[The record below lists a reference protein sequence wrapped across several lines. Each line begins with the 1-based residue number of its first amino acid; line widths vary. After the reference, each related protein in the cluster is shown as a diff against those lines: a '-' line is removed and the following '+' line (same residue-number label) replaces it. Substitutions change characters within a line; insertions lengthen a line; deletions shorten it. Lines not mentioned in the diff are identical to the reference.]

1 MKAAKTWCLA
11 GLILVAGLSAVSC
24 GKDEGTDGGGGRGT
38 VLGGSGGSSAGG
50 LAGRGGLTG
59 RSGSVN
65 SEAGAGDGGP
75 TTPTKLGRACVTA
88 KDCDDPA
95 APGLTCIT
103 AKDAELGDGA
113 PPKGLCTTTCTMP
126 SEEAPDDACAALG
139 PGGMCF
145 PFGSG
150 SDEGYCI
157 EGCQFGTPDIGEAKC
172 HSRPEF
178 ACNPALLGPTGTACT
193 DTEDCPSGDL
203 CIDGECSIVFAGC
216 LPACR
221 GDLDC
226 AAGMYC
232 DQAFLNGVCTPVEPT
247 GKGLG
252 EPCTVPAAGDPQE
265 PDGCL
270 GFCQADSDTGNK
282 GHCAA
287 TCGLGRECS
296 WNATTAKFD
305 GRCLYASILTAE
317 TGDVG
322 DFGFCTPSCNCT
334 DECNDPTLACSLL
347 SQGPL
352 PSTFRG
358 PGLCFSPDP
367 MTPEYNHCDGA
378 GGDGAGG
385 ANTSGAANG
394 GDGSGGVP
402 AGGAGG

>member
-11 GLILVAGLSAVSC
+11 GLILVAGFTSVSC
-24 GKDEGTDGGGGRGT
+24 GKDEGTDGGGGHGS
-38 VLGGSGGSSAGG
+38 VIGGSGGSGT
-50 LAGRGGLTG
+50 GGLTG

-65 SEAGAGDGGP
+65 SGGEPDDGP
-75 TTPTKLGRACVTA
+75 TGTSKLGRACVTA
-88 KDCDDPA
+88 KDCVDPT

-103 AKDAELGDGA
+103 AKDAVLGDGA
-113 PPKGLCTTTCTMP
+113 PPKGLCTTTCKMP
-126 SEEAPDDACAALG
+126 SEEEPDDTCATLG

-145 PFGSG
+145 PFESG

-157 EGCQFGTPDIGEAKC
+157 EGCEFGAPDIGEAKC

-178 ACNPALLGPTGTACT
+178 ACNPALLGATDATCT
-193 DTEDCPSGDL
+193 STDDCPSGDL
-203 CIDGECSIVFAGC
+203 CIDGQCAIVFPGC
-216 LPACR
+216 LPSCR

-226 AAGMYC
+226 DPGMYC
-232 DQAFLNGVCTPVEPT
+232 DQGFLNGVCTPVKQT
-247 GKGLG
+247 GKALG
-252 EPCTVPAAGDPQE
+252 EPCTVPEEGAAQE

-287 TCGLGRECS
+287 TCGLARPCS
-296 WNATTAKFD
+296 WNAASEKFD
-305 GRCLYASILTAE
+305 GICFYASVLTSE

-334 DECNDPTLACSLL
+334 DECNDSTLACSLL
-347 SQGPL
+347 SQGAL
-352 PSTFRG
+352 SADFRG
-358 PGLCFSPDP
+358 PGLCFSPDA
-367 MTPEYNHCDGA
+367 MTDEYNQCTGAGGMGA

-385 ANTSGAANG
+385 ASSG
-394 GDGSGGVP
+394 GDGAGGVP